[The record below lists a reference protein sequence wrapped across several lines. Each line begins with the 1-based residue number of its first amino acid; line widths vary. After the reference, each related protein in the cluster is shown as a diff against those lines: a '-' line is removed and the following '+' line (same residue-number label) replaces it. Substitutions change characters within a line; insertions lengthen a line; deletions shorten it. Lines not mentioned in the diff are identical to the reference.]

1 MCRGIV
7 VEENRLDYWGGGV
20 ERSTLVRL
28 YLVAAVVKILRGGSR
43 WNRLDRCAFDSPHA
57 VVIVIGTWTPFTQ
70 RNDFFLERSSK
81 DCYNYRSREKEILS
95 ARFR

>member
-7 VEENRLDYWGGGV
+7 VEKNRLDYWGGGV

-43 WNRLDRCAFDSPHA
+43 WR
-57 VVIVIGTWTPFTQ
+57 IGWIGAH
-70 RNDFFLERSSK
+70 S
-81 DCYNYRSREKEILS
+81 I
-95 ARFR
+95 ARVPLL